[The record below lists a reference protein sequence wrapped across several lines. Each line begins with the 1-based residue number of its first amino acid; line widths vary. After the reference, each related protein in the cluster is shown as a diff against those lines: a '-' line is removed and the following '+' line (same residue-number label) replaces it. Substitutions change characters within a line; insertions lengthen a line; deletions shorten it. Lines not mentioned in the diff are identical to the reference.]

1 MPSAPKP
8 SPVGAVF
15 GPAPPTVRSAVGTAA
30 DAPVRR
36 TPVVPGY
43 RTPRLQTL
51 AAALVRTDTPAGRA
65 LLFLTSALLGA
76 ALMLGAWQGYR
87 YERLLHSVGSL
98 EQEQRRWHERNKQV
112 MDAVVALRSPQHLEA
127 AARKLGLQRIDDS
140 HRLSVQ
146 FAAPE
151 APTRGGD
158 AP

>member
-1 MPSAPKP
+1 MASERRPFSGDRAPRIQ
-8 SPVGAVF
+8 S
-15 GPAPPTVRSAVGTAA
+15 
-30 DAPVRR
+30 
-36 TPVVPGY
+36 
-43 RTPRLQTL
+43 L
-51 AAALVRTDTPAGRA
+51 AAALIRTDTPAGRS

-112 MDAVVALRSPQHLEA
+112 MDAIVALRSPRHLEA
-127 AARKLGLQRIDDS
+127 AAREFGLQRIDEG

-151 APTRGGD
+151 PPTGGEGS
-158 AP
+158 P

>member
-1 MPSAPKP
+1 MPSAPRP
-8 SPVGAVF
+8 APVGDAF
-15 GPAPPTVRSAVGTAA
+15 GTAPPTVPSPGAA
-30 DAPVRR
+30 ARPASDGRA
-36 TPVVPGY
+36 
-43 RTPRLQTL
+43 PRLQTL
-51 AAALVRTDTPAGRA
+51 AATLVRTDTSAGRA

-127 AARKLGLQRIDDS
+127 AARELGLTRIDES

-151 APTRGGD
+151 APTRSEDGQ
-158 AP
+158 

>member
-1 MPSAPKP
+1 MAS
-8 SPVGAVF
+8 GRF
-15 GPAPPTVRSAVGTAA
+15 QHPARGSGRPAS
-30 DAPVRR
+30 
-36 TPVVPGY
+36 GY
-43 RTPRLQTL
+43 RAPRLQSL
-51 AAALVRTDTPAGRA
+51 AATLVRTDTPAGRA

-112 MDAVVALRSPQHLEA
+112 MDTVVALRSPPQLEA
-127 AARKLGLQRIDDS
+127 VARQLGLQRSDGS
-140 HRLSVQ
+140 HRLNVQ

-151 APTRGGD
+151 APTRSED

>member
-1 MPSAPKP
+1 MAD
-8 SPVGAVF
+8 VVAVRLQRPAR
-15 GPAPPTVRSAVGTAA
+15 GPGRPRSG
-30 DAPVRR
+30 DRP
-36 TPVVPGY
+36 
-43 RTPRLQTL
+43 PRLRSL

-112 MDAVVALRSPQHLEA
+112 MDAVVALRSPRHLDA
-127 AARKLGLQRIDDS
+127 AARELGLQRIDGS

-146 FAAPE
+146 FAVPE
-151 APTRGGD
+151 EPTRSEDG
-158 AP
+158 P

>member
-1 MPSAPKP
+1 MASAGAQ
-8 SPVGAVF
+8 PVADRLQRPAR
-15 GPAPPTVRSAVGTAA
+15 GPGR
-30 DAPVRR
+30 
-36 TPVVPGY
+36 PGSGD
-43 RTPRLQTL
+43 RAPRLQSL
-51 AAALVRTDTPAGRA
+51 AATLVRTDTPAGRA

-127 AARKLGLQRIDDS
+127 AARELGLQRIVGS

-146 FAAPE
+146 FAAPDA
-151 APTRGGD
+151 APRGEDG
-158 AP
+158 P

>member
-1 MPSAPKP
+1 MTSA
-8 SPVGAVF
+8 AH
-15 GPAPPTVRSAVGTAA
+15 
-30 DAPVRR
+30 APVRQTPGARFQR
-36 TPVVPGY
+36 TAVGPG
-43 RTPRLQTL
+43 RRRSADGAPRLHSL
-51 AAALVRTDTPAGRA
+51 AATLVRTDTPAGRA

-127 AARKLGLQRIDDS
+127 AARELGLQRIDEN

-151 APTRGGD
+151 APTRSEGG
-158 AP
+158 P

>member
-1 MPSAPKP
+1 MPSGSLQHPARGSGRP
-8 SPVGAVF
+8 SSGAR
-15 GPAPPTVRSAVGTAA
+15 A
-30 DAPVRR
+30 
-36 TPVVPGY
+36 
-43 RTPRLQTL
+43 PRLQSF
-51 AAALVRTDTPAGRA
+51 AAALVRTDTSVGRA

-127 AARKLGLQRIDDS
+127 AARELGLQRIDGS

-146 FAAPE
+146 FAVPE
-151 APTRGGD
+151 APTRSEGG
-158 AP
+158 P

>member
-1 MPSAPKP
+1 MASAPKP
-8 SPVGAVF
+8 PPF
-15 GPAPPTVRSAVGTAA
+15 GDARRPARGPGRR
-30 DAPVRR
+30 APGDRA
-36 TPVVPGY
+36 
-43 RTPRLQTL
+43 PRLQSL
-51 AAALVRTDTPAGRA
+51 AATLVRTDTPAGRT

-112 MDAVVALRSPQHLEA
+112 MDAVVALRSPQHLES
-127 AARKLGLQRIDDS
+127 AARELGLQRVDES

-151 APTRGGD
+151 AATRSEDG
-158 AP
+158 P

>member
-1 MPSAPKP
+1 MANPRKP
-8 SPVGAVF
+8 VAGRLQRPARGPDRPGA
-15 GPAPPTVRSAVGTAA
+15 GDRA
-30 DAPVRR
+30 
-36 TPVVPGY
+36 
-43 RTPRLQTL
+43 PRLQSL
-51 AAALVRTDTPAGRA
+51 AATLVRTDTSAGRA

-127 AARKLGLQRIDDS
+127 AARALGLQRVDGS

-151 APTRGGD
+151 APTRGEDG
-158 AP
+158 P